1 MKFFYADSQDYI
13 DPGYDFQEDDFSPD
27 RRVQRDDRY
36 PHEFFAQAP
45 YDGLLVSRA
54 IVGDERWRG
63 KYSTAQALRF
73 RREGARAFLRYDGNP
88 IERPIIGDCGAFS
101 YVKEARPP
109 YSVDEMIDYY
119 VECGFTHGVSI
130 DHVILG
136 YEEQSR
142 LPGQVPDDWQYR
154 WQLTLDLAKEFR
166 GSCERRGAPFVPL
179 GVAQGWS
186 PASYAEAARRLADM
200 GYDYIALG
208 GMVPLQIGQILRILD
223 AVRNLV
229 PDWVRLHLF
238 GFMKSDHIE
247 RLLPYRVESFDTTS
261 PMLRSFKDAR
271 RNYMGPRR
279 WYTAVRVPSADE
291 NRVFKQDVLAGLRVQ
306 HELREMEASALKA
319 LRDYAAGAAT
329 LDETLA
335 PVVTYGEAFKP
346 NVAAEAYRETLGD
359 RAWESCPCRVCQEAG
374 IEVMIF
380 RGSNRNK
387 RRGFHNLWE
396 FHRQL
401 RAAGHGSSADTAGN
415 RVDYAT

>member
-13 DPGYDFQEDDFSPD
+13 DPGYDFREDDFSPD
-27 RRVQRDDRY
+27 RRVQRDDLY
-36 PHEFFAQAP
+36 PHEYFETAP

-73 RREGARAFLRYDGNP
+73 RREGARAFLRYGGDP
-88 IERPIIGDCGAFS
+88 VARPIIGDCGAFS
-101 YVKEARPP
+101 YVKEAAPP
-109 YSVDEMIDYY
+109 YTVDEMIDYY

-136 YEEQSR
+136 HEEQNS
-142 LPGQVPDDWQYR
+142 LPGQVPEDWQYR
-154 WQLTLDLAKEFR
+154 WQLTLDLAEAFR
-166 GSCERRGAPFVPL
+166 SSWERRGAPFVPL

-186 PASYAEAARRLADM
+186 PPSYAEAARRLADM

-208 GMVPLQIGQILRILD
+208 GMAPLQIGQIIRILD
-223 AVRNLV
+223 AVRGVV
-229 PDWVRLHLF
+229 PDAVRLHLF

-306 HELREMEASALKA
+306 HELRDMEAKA
-319 LRDYAAGAAT
+319 LAVLRRYADGAAT

-346 NVAAEAYRETLGD
+346 QVPTGAYRETLAD
-359 RAWESCPCRVCQEAG
+359 RAWESCPCRVCREVG

-401 RAAGHGSSADTAGN
+401 RAVRRECPVYSIGSRTDH
-415 RVDYAT
+415 AT